1 MTPSSEKAFLA
12 VRDRLKLNPIQQIR
26 VSFEPESEDA
36 PGSPLVAVM
45 RCVTCDESFAWN
57 EQAGWWACLS
67 CGIELTPNEAAD
79 LVVAVKRA
87 LKVLDTDVGTKRGG
101 RWLGVLRFLRL
112 SRKGR

>member
-1 MTPSSEKAFLA
+1 MPASEKAFLA
-12 VRDRLKLNPIQQIR
+12 VRDRLKINPVQLIR
-26 VSFEPESEDA
+26 LSLERADDDA
-36 PGSPLVAVM
+36 PGSELVAVM
-45 RCVTCDESFAWN
+45 RCVTCDEGFVWN
-57 EQAGWWACLS
+57 PEARWWACLS

-79 LVVAVKRA
+79 LVTAAKKA